1 MQLCFNP
8 PAAPQ
13 APLTGHLFSTPLF
26 EYVGST
32 SLTVIGPVSGRTY
45 RFARPLARQ
54 LVDPRD
60 RAALAAMP
68 QLRPLQDQRRPR

>member
-1 MQLCFNP
+1 MLLCFNTP
-8 PAAPQ
+8 EASQ
-13 APLTGHLFSTPLF
+13 APLTGHLSGAPLF

-32 SLTVIGPVSGRTY
+32 SLTVIGPVSGRSY